1 MISDIFLT
9 MNLTVIKNSR
19 INQLS
24 QLKRCHILDI
34 KLLVLSRR
42 TDPNRVIN
50 LRNSF
55 DKILYFSINQILTF
69 SNSHKPVDWAMISFH
84 ELNVIIFVFEQIRF
98 KLSWNTLLWNY
109 IWLKLAAFVVD
120 FSQKVFYIW
129 PSLSINTFY
138 KLSSLTTLFMLNV
151 QIEKSIL

>member
-69 SNSHKPVDWAMISFH
+69 SNSHKPVD
-84 ELNVIIFVFEQIRF
+84 
-98 KLSWNTLLWNY
+98 
-109 IWLKLAAFVVD
+109 
-120 FSQKVFYIW
+120 
-129 PSLSINTFY
+129 
-138 KLSSLTTLFMLNV
+138 
-151 QIEKSIL
+151 